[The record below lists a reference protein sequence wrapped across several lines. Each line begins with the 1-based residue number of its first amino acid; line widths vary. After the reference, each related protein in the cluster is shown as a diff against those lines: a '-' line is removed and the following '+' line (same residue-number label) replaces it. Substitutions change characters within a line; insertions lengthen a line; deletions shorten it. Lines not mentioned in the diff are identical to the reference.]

1 MSEFGSGPAE
11 SSAVAGAARPVLREV
26 LPKAGLVY
34 SEKGHLS
41 EVLCKPKLLPIKS
54 ATLEQIERLEKE
66 AAAALQAASAAGTR

>member
-1 MSEFGSGPAE
+1 MSEFGTGPAE
-11 SSAVAGAARPVLREV
+11 SSGTSASTRPILREV

-66 AAAALQAASAAGTR
+66 ATAALQAASAAGTR